1 MLLERV
7 VFTTSKFHIETNP
20 KILYAASRSEL
31 VIEVIPVNILG
42 FRTPFSKASSVF
54 VIEEGNNLVEII
66 PLEGVGSA
74 VIKSKGKEGEVV
86 IGIYSVK
93 SGAFLGRVLVKILPG
108 EMALRRL

>member
-7 VFTTSKFHIETNP
+7 VFTTSKFHIEMNP

-31 VIEVIPVNILG
+31 VIEVIPVNIIG
-42 FRTPFSKASSVF
+42 FRTPFSKAPSAF
-54 VIEEGNNLVEII
+54 VIEEGQNLVEII
-66 PLEGVGSA
+66 QQDGVSSA

-108 EMALRRL
+108 EMA